1 MRKISD
7 CNERIVENRVLQMI
21 DDPMCRSTEA
31 TAFDID
37 KRFPERVSMHT
48 IKQQGIPPIQLRYCD

>member
-1 MRKISD
+1 
-7 CNERIVENRVLQMI
+7 MI

-48 IKQQGIPPIQLRYCD
+48 IKQQGIPRSNYGIVIRIIFQDLKRAMAYRNSI

>member
-1 MRKISD
+1 
-7 CNERIVENRVLQMI
+7 MI

-48 IKQQGIPPIQLRYCD
+48 IKQQGIPPIELRHCD